1 MLLVLCVLKV
11 MLYFVSDY
19 VKNVTMIVSLH
30 KNFVE
35 NRFLFF
41 FHSEMKKKTLSH
53 LHFFNTLINKT
64 FCKFSFGMIFLH
76 FKCLVHPAVWRQTK
90 KSKQFKTGRYFC
102 FNFFS
107 FAYNIFPGRHTNF
120 QSFSNICKFSFN
132 LECRKQ
138 TNKYRKSAMGLFF
151 FFWVNKNA
159 V

>member
-76 FKCLVHPAVWRQTK
+76 FKCPEFYGLSSRVTPLRIFVRGSNLHMF
-90 KSKQFKTGRYFC
+90 SKLFSLSSICSLSSLNLHMFQNYFLI
-102 FNFFS
+102 FF
-107 FAYNIFPGRHTNF
+107 
-120 QSFSNICKFSFN
+120 CK
-132 LECRKQ
+132 L
-138 TNKYRKSAMGLFF
+138 
-151 FFWVNKNA
+151 
-159 V
+159 